1 MVRELAG
8 GERHRSVALGR
19 EEGVVVQRE
28 GVDIIKEE
36 DNLEYGA
43 FIKQEAITD
52 HGVAIK
58 QEGEDSL
65 EVHIKQEDI

>member
-1 MVRELAG
+1 MVRELVG

-28 GVDIIKEE
+28 GMDIIKEE
-36 DNLEYGA
+36 DNIEYDA

-52 HGVAIK
+52 NGVVIK